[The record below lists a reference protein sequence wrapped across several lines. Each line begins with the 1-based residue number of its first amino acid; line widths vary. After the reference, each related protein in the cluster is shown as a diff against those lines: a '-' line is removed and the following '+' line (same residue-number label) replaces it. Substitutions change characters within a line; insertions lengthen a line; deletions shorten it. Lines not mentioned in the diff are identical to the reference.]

1 MSIVLPDE
9 VRTMVNGALESAT
22 PMILASVDAEGRPRL
37 TFRGSIQVFS
47 DDQLG
52 FWARNA
58 EGSTMENI
66 AGNPHVAMMFR
77 DPTTRAMLQFA
88 GRARV
93 AAGAE
98 RDRVFDNAPEFERR
112 ADPEKKG
119 VGLIVDLDK
128 VEGLLGFDAEK
139 KPRWVRMSRD

>member
-1 MSIVLPDE
+1 MSIVLGDE
-9 VRTMVNGALESAT
+9 VRALVNGALESAT

-37 TFRGSIQVFS
+37 TFRGSIQVYS

-77 DPTTRAMLQFA
+77 NPATRAMLQFS

-93 AAGAE
+93 AKGAE
-98 RDRVFDNAPEFERR
+98 RDRVYDNAPEFERR
-112 ADPEKKG
+112 ADADRKG
-119 VGLIVDLDK
+119 VGLIVDLDR
-128 VEGLLGFDAEK
+128 VEGLLGLGEDG